1 MRLDGERR
9 LSRCLPI
16 TITFVPNHHSQCLYC
31 VFPIMRCTFCSH
43 LDVGLA
49 ERRTP
54 CRFVGNLFLSSFL
67 GKMAVVEETES
78 LKATSPDYFLWVQSR
93 FTLLQP
99 CTAFS
104 TTSHLMESAYPFFF
118 CWIFCL
124 STIILRLLRE
134 VGDFWLW
141 AVVRCLGN
149 CSCSQKFMRYILV
162 KGSSERC
169 I

>member
-9 LSRCLPI
+9 LSHCLPNMN
-16 TITFVPNHHSQCLYC
+16 TFVPNHRSQCLYC
-31 VFPIMRCTFCSH
+31 VFPIMRCAFGAH

-54 CRFVGNLFLSSFL
+54 CRFVGNLMFPSLFL
-67 GKMAVVEETES
+67 GEDGHRWRDGIAQGHIPR
-78 LKATSPDYFLWVQSR
+78 LFLWVQSR

-104 TTSHLMESAYPFFF
+104 TTPHIMESANSFFF
-118 CWIFCL
+118 F
-124 STIILRLLRE
+124 
-134 VGDFWLW
+134 G
-141 AVVRCLGN
+141 
-149 CSCSQKFMRYILV
+149 ILV
-162 KGSSERC
+162 CQRSSWDCWGRLGISDFGMSFDAWVIVVVPKVYE